1 MLLLMLTLLLIV
13 LVQLVMVV
21 LVISHSGAD
30 LYADVVAD
38 ADNDAGAGGIIV
50 CVNLIKKPMYFK

>member
-1 MLLLMLTLLLIV
+1 MLPLLFLV

-30 LYADVVAD
+30 LYADVVDD
-38 ADNDAGAGGIIV
+38 ADNDAGDGGIIV